1 MDQAIYFV
9 IATVCPLPAYRFCR
23 VFFVSKVLAA
33 DDSEVTPSHQFQDG
47 KIMCPRRSGSMQG
60 QHFAAIA
67 AAGLTVGRC
76 WPPVRLPARLIWL
89 LVRRWSVARC

>member
-9 IATVCPLPAYRFCR
+9 IATVCVLALAYRFYG

-47 KIMCPRRSGSMQG
+47 ESPRVPWRLV
-60 QHFAAIA
+60 
-67 AAGLTVGRC
+67 GL
-76 WPPVRLPARLIWL
+76 
-89 LVRRWSVARC
+89 S